1 MLLGNNLLSTRNKFF
16 INRFKLEV
24 NSAPDETATAGYT
37 LADMALGG
45 NLKVMSQFISVS
57 LSANNLF
64 DKKYIDHLSTLKE
77 VGYFNPGR
85 NIALSIKIPFTIT
98 KSIGK

>member
-1 MLLGNNLLSTRNKFF
+1 
-16 INRFKLEV
+16 
-24 NSAPDETATAGYT
+24 
-37 LADMALGG
+37 
-45 NLKVMSQFISVS
+45 
-57 LSANNLF
+57 
-64 DKKYIDHLSTLKE
+64 LSTLKE